1 MYIHSD
7 LDYNWDF
14 QGTSRKPRK
23 LLYNSSVSDLIICTL
38 MSTFP
43 TVRVPAFDW
52 QSNLVVY
59 PLPST
64 AVKTV
69 SLGFQKNK

>member
-1 MYIHSD
+1 MRSCHR
-7 LDYNWDF
+7 L
-14 QGTSRKPRK
+14 GKVKPRK
-23 LLYNSSVSDLIICTL
+23 LLYNSIISDLIICIV

-43 TVRVPAFDW
+43 TVRVLAFDW
-52 QSNLVVY
+52 QFNLVVY

-69 SLGFQKNK
+69 SLGFQNDK